1 MEQRKHP
8 RIQLP
13 LLVELQH
20 PAVGHCRCVAR
31 DISEG
36 GVYLQFRDER
46 IGPGAKLKLRVLNPN
61 SVDASP
67 TPTVELEVRR
77 IDEQGMG
84 LEFLN
89 RTGRHLWQSVGRLR
103 SELEVG
109 RDYYQV
115 HVSAL
120 AVNPRGELLLVQQ
133 HGKWSFPGLY
143 LTVGQPWRVALEDQL
158 AHLFAL
164 KLNRIE
170 ELLGFETD
178 ATSDLPEAA
187 VARLYALV
195 TVDDS
200 RFRKPAEGRIRAC
213 RWINRRRDIEDSTF
227 VDDQVRNLAGQALE
241 WSRLQGA
248 E

>member
-20 PAVGHCRCVAR
+20 PAVGHRRCVAR

-36 GVYLQFRDER
+36 GVYLEFRDER
-46 IGPGAKLKLRVLNPN
+46 IGVGAKLKLRVINPN

-77 IDEQGMG
+77 VDDQGMG

-89 RTGRHLWQSVGRLR
+89 RTGRHLWQSVERQR

-109 RDYYQV
+109 RDYFQM

-120 AVNPRGELLLVQQ
+120 ALNPRGELLLIQQ
-133 HGKWSFPGLY
+133 NGKWSFPGLY
-143 LTVGQPWRVALEDQL
+143 LTVGQPWRKALEEEL
-158 AHLFAL
+158 ANLFAL
-164 KLNRIE
+164 KINRIE

-187 VARLYALV
+187 VSRLYALI

-200 RFRKPAEGRIRAC
+200 GFHKPVEGRVRTC

-227 VDDQVRNLAGQALE
+227 VDDQVRNLAGRALE
-241 WSRLQGA
+241 WFRLQGA